1 MRCGYCSD
9 NAIDCGQKE
18 RREVPIRRRPVAS
31 PSASSTRG
39 SSSSSQ
45 PRVDLVCPYREKD
58 EAKKL
63 GARWDPGAKT
73 WFVPPGKPLAPFT
86 KWLPVSQGVGAAEVV
101 PASAQ
106 GGAAPSQI
114 TCGDLWKDLQFL
126 SRSPAEFSEDEYYL
140 SSSADECYLKRI
152 VIEGDVV
159 VVEAAASVPRPPF
172 YACGATGSD
181 ETGDGSVRRPV
192 KTAERAEEI
201 AVDYRRPLS
210 WDLDHW
216 AMKLRTW
223 IVVRCSEPS

>member
-1 MRCGYCSD
+1 MEAVEKEYIAVEKEAVTMEYMRNSAAAAAFAQERPLLDWQQFPSSSVGRLRAEGALKIRIYMRCGYCSD

-86 KWLPVSQGVGAAEVV
+86 KWLPVSQGVGAAAVV

-114 TCGDLWKDLQFL
+114 TCGDLWKDLARVAATNMLLGQQI
-126 SRSPAEFSEDEYYL
+126 PA
-140 SSSADECYLKRI
+140 
-152 VIEGDVV
+152 G
-159 VVEAAASVPRPPF
+159 
-172 YACGATGSD
+172 
-181 ETGDGSVRRPV
+181 
-192 KTAERAEEI
+192 
-201 AVDYRRPLS
+201 
-210 WDLDHW
+210 
-216 AMKLRTW
+216 
-223 IVVRCSEPS
+223 